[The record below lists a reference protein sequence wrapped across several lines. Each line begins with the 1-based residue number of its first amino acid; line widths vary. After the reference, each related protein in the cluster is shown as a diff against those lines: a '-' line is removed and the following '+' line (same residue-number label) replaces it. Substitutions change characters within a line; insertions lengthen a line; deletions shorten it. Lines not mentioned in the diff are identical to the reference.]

1 MRKNI
6 RLSVLCIL
14 AALAVLSGG
23 VLSGSALADESLFF
37 SVDGRTWEVVLPPEY
52 LPYTSELGQ
61 NSPLLKISG
70 ATQTEMDQYISALGC
85 SVCCIHVHSGHQLWL
100 SVKDHSADLGRVNPG
115 VSLPQ
120 DIVKT
125 YYDGTTLSRGP
136 YTVETV
142 GGRDYYLFA
151 DGESTN
157 AGGICYRISTFI
169 GHYEVMLRW
178 ESGTGART
186 EEDIDTLKAIIR
198 SVQQGI

>member
-1 MRKNI
+1 MKKNI
-6 RLSVLCIL
+6 RLSVLCFA
-14 AALAVLSGG
+14 AALAILSYG
-23 VLSGSALADESLFF
+23 ALADESLFF

-70 ATQTEMDQYISALGC
+70 ATQTEMDEYIAPLGC
-85 SVCCIHVHSGHQLWL
+85 SVFCRHVYWGHELWL
-100 SVKDHSADLGRVNPG
+100 SVKDHSTDLGRVNPG

>member
-6 RLSVLCIL
+6 WLSVLCIA
-14 AALAVLSGG
+14 AALAILPC
-23 VLSGSALADESLFF
+23 GSLAEESLFF
-37 SVDGRTWEVVLPPEY
+37 SVDGRTWEVVLPAEY

-61 NSPLLKISG
+61 NSPLLKVNG
-70 ATQTEMDQYISALGC
+70 ATQAEMDQYITALGC
-85 SVCCIHVHSGHQLWL
+85 SVCCVHVHWGHQMWL
-100 SVKDHSADLGRVNPG
+100 SVRDHSAVLGRVNPG
-115 VSLPQ
+115 ISLPQ
-120 DIVKT
+120 DIVKA
-125 YYDGTTLSRGP
+125 YFDGTTLTRGP

-151 DGESTN
+151 DGESIN

-186 EEDIDTLKAIIR
+186 AEDIDTLKAIIR